1 MRKSIEFVGL
11 GFLVALYY
19 ITWSALTG
27 PQRLPDRIP
36 THFDISGTPNAWGPP
51 STLWLLPI
59 VGTALYVLIT
69 LIAHFP
75 ATFNYPVRVTPLSL
89 PRIQDETKNMV
100 SWIKAEIACLF
111 HLDPMDNHS
120 IGAGQRAAHVC
131 LDDSHFYDGCNRHR
145 LLAPRYDHPHR
156 EVGQRFPGNRVIG
169 GTRNSSATRG
179 RTVASS

>member
-111 HLDPMDNHS
+111 TWIQWTIIQSARGSELRMSAWMIPIFMT
-120 IGAGQRAAHVC
+120 V
-131 LDDSHFYDGCNRHR
+131 
-145 LLAPRYDHPHR
+145 
-156 EVGQRFPGNRVIG
+156 VIG
-169 GTRNSSATRG
+169 TVCWHLVTIIRIAKSGRDSQGT
-179 RTVASS
+179 V